1 MRVRIAAVVSD
12 LRTMPD
18 TPKCS
23 VDGCL
28 NGTNPDFDGFVCCA
42 DAWSVFCDSQNER
55 LFAPERQP
63 NPRRGQK
70 DLMLIRYGY
79 ELTLN
84 CPRPT
89 TMVCLLDAHR
99 ERLRDLRYETRLM
112 TMPEIA
118 TSTYLDTFGNTVRR
132 FIAPA
137 GDLTLSRDAV
147 IEDSGVPDAIEED
160 AKEGPVEQLPND
172 TLVFLLGSRFARPTS
187 SRTSP
192 GSYSDPSRLAGD
204 GFRRFAI
211 SSATA

>member
-1 MRVRIAAVVSD
+1 
-12 LRTMPD
+12 
-18 TPKCS
+18 
-23 VDGCL
+23 
-28 NGTNPDFDGFVCCA
+28 
-42 DAWSVFCDSQNER
+42 
-55 LFAPERQP
+55 
-63 NPRRGQK
+63 
-70 DLMLIRYGY
+70 MLIRYGY

-172 TLVFLLGSRFARPTS
+172 TLVFLLGSRYCETDKLADIAWQLFGSKPPGWRRVQAICDFVCDRLTFGYAHACDDKLAMALATEIGMADRHPTV
-187 SRTSP
+187 
-192 GSYSDPSRLAGD
+192 
-204 GFRRFAI
+204 
-211 SSATA
+211 SA

>member
-1 MRVRIAAVVSD
+1 
-12 LRTMPD
+12 
-18 TPKCS
+18 
-23 VDGCL
+23 
-28 NGTNPDFDGFVCCA
+28 
-42 DAWSVFCDSQNER
+42 
-55 LFAPERQP
+55 
-63 NPRRGQK
+63 
-70 DLMLIRYGY
+70 MLIRYGY

-118 TSTYLDTFGNTVRR
+118 TSTYLDTFGNTVGR

-172 TLVFLLGSRFARPTS
+172 TGLPARQPLLRDRQAR
-187 SRTSP
+187 
-192 GSYSDPSRLAGD
+192 GHRLAAFRIQAAWLATGSGD
-204 GFRRFAI
+204 LRFRLRPLDLWLR
-211 SSATA
+211 TCVRR

>member
-1 MRVRIAAVVSD
+1 MTCARCRTPPNVQLTAVSTEPT
-12 LRTMPD
+12 LISTAEQQ
-18 TPKCS
+18 S
-23 VDGCL
+23 
-28 NGTNPDFDGFVCCA
+28 
-42 DAWSVFCDSQNER
+42 
-55 LFAPERQP
+55 

-137 GDLTLSRDAV
+137 CDLTLSRDAV

-172 TLVFLLGSRFARPTS
+172 TLVFLLGSRYCETDKLADIAWQLF
-187 SRTSP
+187 
-192 GSYSDPSRLAGD
+192 GSKA
-204 GFRRFAI
+204 
-211 SSATA
+211 

>member
-1 MRVRIAAVVSD
+1 
-12 LRTMPD
+12 
-18 TPKCS
+18 
-23 VDGCL
+23 
-28 NGTNPDFDGFVCCA
+28 
-42 DAWSVFCDSQNER
+42 
-55 LFAPERQP
+55 
-63 NPRRGQK
+63 
-70 DLMLIRYGY
+70 
-79 ELTLN
+79 
-84 CPRPT
+84 
-89 TMVCLLDAHR
+89 
-99 ERLRDLRYETRLM
+99 M

-172 TLVFLLGSRFARPTS
+172 TLVCLAAAIASPTS

-192 GSYSDPSRLAGD
+192 GSFSDPSRLAGD
-204 GFRRFAI
+204 GFRRFVI

>member
-1 MRVRIAAVVSD
+1 
-12 LRTMPD
+12 
-18 TPKCS
+18 
-23 VDGCL
+23 
-28 NGTNPDFDGFVCCA
+28 
-42 DAWSVFCDSQNER
+42 
-55 LFAPERQP
+55 
-63 NPRRGQK
+63 
-70 DLMLIRYGY
+70 MLIRYGY

-172 TLVFLLGSRFARPTS
+172 TLVFLLGSRYCETDKLADIAWQLFGSKP
-187 SRTSP
+187 P
-192 GSYSDPSRLAGD
+192 GSGDLRFRLRPLDLWLRTCVHDPHRLRGLRRAQGRLSRFRPSGGGVLPLHEYSGALCKWILGGHRRAAGPVAY
-204 GFRRFAI
+204 GLQCLVR
-211 SSATA
+211 SLS